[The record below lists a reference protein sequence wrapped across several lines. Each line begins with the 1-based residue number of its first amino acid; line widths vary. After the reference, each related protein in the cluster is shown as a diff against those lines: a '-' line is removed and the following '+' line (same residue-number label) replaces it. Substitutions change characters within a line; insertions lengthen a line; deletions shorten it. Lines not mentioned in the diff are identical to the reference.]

1 MFCVECGNEGKIFKD
16 GVCINCYV
24 KTHSFTKGPEIIE
37 LPECSH
43 CGSYKFKNT
52 WTNELFSDV
61 IIRVIKNN
69 FQISNEL
76 KKVNI
81 ETDCNEIKSGRECKV
96 IIAGLIN
103 GQEISEEHNLFVKLK
118 KNVCDV
124 CSKQFGGYHEAIL
137 QIRADT
143 RDLTKEEFIDIKRT
157 IQNLVEDLKLKGNRA
172 LFITDIAEEHSGLDF
187 YLSERG
193 AGLVI
198 AKKIQELYGGEIK
211 QSSKNIGMKDSK
223 QIYRMTYLLRL
234 PSYKKDDFVKVKDT
248 YFQIVAVHGKKVH
261 MLNLSNWDEISHDV
275 KQIKN
280 AVRIGGKE
288 LVKKAIVVSQ
298 TNEEIQAMDEKTY
311 KIKIIKKPKEVIF
324 KGKNVNT
331 VKLNDNI
338 FVLPNLK

>member
-1 MFCVECGNEGKIFKD
+1 VECGNEGKIFKE
-16 GVCINCYV
+16 GACINCYV

-37 LPECSH
+37 LAECSH

-81 ETDCNEIKSGRECKV
+81 ETDCKELKSGRECKV
-96 IIAGLIN
+96 IITGSID
-103 GQEISEEHNLFVKLK
+103 GQEVSEEHNLFVKLK

-143 RDLTKEEFIDIKRT
+143 RDISKEEFIDIKNT
-157 IQNLVEDLKLKGNRA
+157 VQNLVEDLKLKGNRA

-234 PSYKKDDFVKVKDT
+234 PSYKKDDYVKVNNA
-248 YFQIVAVHGKKVH
+248 YFQIIAVHGKKVH
-261 MLNLSNWDEISHDV
+261 MLNLSNWDELSYDV

-280 AVRIGGKE
+280 AVRLGGKE

-298 TNEEIQAMDEKTY
+298 TNEEIQVMDEKTY

-324 KGKNVNT
+324 KDKTVNI

-338 FVLPNLK
+338 FIVSNLE